1 MTKRVQNAILLL
13 LLRMYLLLFNLLTV
27 ENQSEALMKPNVQ
40 EQDISTL
47 GSTLLLLYDVDNVI
61 LKHSKPGRTLINPDV
76 LPLLASFDRL
86 HKLND
91 TRILLPRIFSHG
103 CGTAIKLSE
112 IKSIKPYILNS
123 NKIFKSHGDIHP
135 FSINIKDM
143 GDAYLFD
150 GVYFIK
156 KVYSQEVVYHPLDIL
171 RTFFTDKHELESNM
185 PSIIPFNRIIERK
198 SIYFDSIY
206 TNLTSLEA
214 SIFRNHIQNAKRT
227 RDSYFSFGESPLK
240 EMNDYQKKTYLKKLF
255 IKISSFPK
263 VWPLELRSRELTF
276 IKDLVKYRK
285 YTRNHIQIGTT
296 IILLDDLAEHFNFGC
311 THEHFNDE
319 NMVFIIM
326 IKKFV
331 PNGNLENL
339 TKEFQRSIPVPIGT
353 VPYVPF
359 DLREVHNKMSKIL
372 DKFPRET
379 HPKLFYRE
387 VRDEFIKGSPTYPK
401 CGYDVSNPSPF
412 HFLVIL
418 ECDILYNLITLFIDD
433 KMSDEVTLLLNVSSF
448 IAVLPNKKSCD
459 HVFSMVK
466 LLISSGFY
474 QWANKILP
482 LPNIRTS
489 FTSNLRGDFS
499 QSFSHFL
506 NKEDSTLNKSS
517 SNQDKHI
524 FMAKL
529 YSRIP
534 RSKTIAL
541 RLDFHGDPSKIQYSE
556 YTCFLNA
563 PPNQSEL
570 DKFYSKS
577 NKYKQQLGPP
587 SDMRFTKFM
596 ESKLDGEVKTTTI
609 LQRLV
614 SALRDME
621 EILYSARETHYSQ
634 EIDKEINSQNIWERT
649 AGKNPGRIDTED
661 GDPSIYTEYMSGSPE
676 LKETH
681 LAKSKTY
688 PNSTYPFLSI
698 FYTLVETL
706 KTEFQKDY
714 IFCIGPEE

>member
-1 MTKRVQNAILLL
+1 MENRIQHAILLL
-13 LLRMYLLLFNLLTV
+13 RFLINLILFILLTV
-27 ENQSEALMKPNVQ
+27 GNQIEVLSKLDVP
-40 EQDISTL
+40 EQSVSTL

-61 LKHSKPGRTLINPDV
+61 LKHSKPGRTLINPDI
-76 LPLLASFDRL
+76 LPLLASFDLL

-112 IKSIKPYILNS
+112 IKSIKPLILSS
-123 NKIFKSHGDIHP
+123 NKIFNNYDNIHP
-135 FSINIKDM
+135 FSINIKDV

-156 KVYSQEVVYHPLDIL
+156 KAHSKEVVYYPLDIL
-171 RTFFTDKHELESNM
+171 RTFFTDKYELESNM

-198 SIYFDSIY
+198 SIYFDFIY
-206 TNLTSLEA
+206 SNLTSLEA

-227 RDSYFSFGESPLK
+227 KDNHFSFNESPLK
-240 EMNDYQKKTYLKKLF
+240 EMNEYQKKTYLKKLF
-255 IKISSFPK
+255 IKISTFPK
-263 VWPLELRSRELTF
+263 VWPLELRSKELPF

-285 YTRNHIQIGTT
+285 YIRKNIQIGTT

-319 NMVFIIM
+319 NMVFIVM

-331 PNGNLENL
+331 PNGNLESL
-339 TKEFQRSIPVPIGT
+339 TREFQRSIPVPIGT

-401 CGYDVSNPSPF
+401 CGYDVSKPSPF
-412 HFLVIL
+412 HFLIVL
-418 ECDILYNLITLFIDD
+418 ECDILYNLIALFIDD
-433 KMSDEVTLLLNVSSF
+433 KMNEEVVFLLNISSF
-448 IAVLPNKKSCD
+448 IAVLPNKKSCE
-459 HVFSMVK
+459 HVFAMVK

-482 LPNIRTS
+482 LPNIRT
-489 FTSNLRGDFS
+489 TVSNNSGGDFS
-499 QSFSHFL
+499 PSFTYIL
-506 NKEDSTLNKSS
+506 NKEDSAQNRNL
-517 SNQDKHI
+517 SNYDKHV

-534 RSKTIAL
+534 RSKTIVL
-541 RLDFHGDPSKIQYSE
+541 RLDFHGDPSRAQYSE

-563 PPNQSEL
+563 PPNLNGNSKL
-570 DKFYSKS
+570 YTKS
-577 NKYKQQLGPP
+577 NRFRQQLGSQ
-587 SDMRFTKFM
+587 SDIRITRFL
-596 ESKLDGEVKTTTI
+596 ELKLDGEIKTTTI
-609 LQRLV
+609 LQKLV
-614 SALRDME
+614 SAFKDIE
-621 EILYSARETHYSQ
+621 DILNSARETYNNA
-634 EIDKEINSQNIWERT
+634 EINKGTNIGVNNEEQLSEDE
-649 AGKNPGRIDTED
+649 GRNLVED
-661 GDPSIYTEYMSGSPE
+661 ENLSIYSANHQRNPTLGESFLFQS
-676 LKETH
+676 T
-681 LAKSKTY
+681 TY
-688 PNSTYPFLSI
+688 PKATYPFLSI

-706 KTEFQKDY
+706 RKEFQKDY
-714 IFCIGPEE
+714 IFCTGQE